1 MNKYLTISFFLFC
14 LLTGIAHAQDIKSA
28 EGDSLE
34 FITDSVSL
42 QKPLETRAKWSFG
55 LNGGYSYRLPNA
67 GARSAT
73 PYSRYLK
80 ELKTGYSIGADAHRF
95 FWQHVGLGLRYNI
108 YKSKDVFNTATKD
121 NISIQFVGPSVAYQ
135 FPFPNGKTAVLTAF
149 AMGYQSYRNMGRSN
163 GEDFSLKGNA
173 TGWALTL
180 GLEQKLSDH
189 FAINLSGACYL
200 GTTYKFKRETA
211 RRTETIKLTSEKFE
225 NLSRAELTL
234 GLKFLR

>member
-1 MNKYLTISFFLFC
+1 MNKYLIATFIFFY
-14 LLTGIAHAQDIKSA
+14 LLSGVAKAQDIKSA

-42 QKPLETRAKWSFG
+42 QKPLENRTKWSFG

-95 FWQHVGLGLRYNI
+95 FWQHVGLGLKYNI
-108 YKSKDVFNTATKD
+108 YKSKDVFNKTTKD
-121 NISIQFVGPSVAYQ
+121 NISIQFVGPSVIYQ
-135 FPFPNGKTAVLTAF
+135 SPFPNGKTSVLAGF
-149 AMGYQSYRNMGRSN
+149 AMGYQSYKNKGRSA
-163 GEDFSLKGNA
+163 GENFSLKGNA

-180 GLEQKLSDH
+180 GLEQKLSGH
-189 FAINLSGACYL
+189 FAINFSGACYL
-200 GTTYKFKRETA
+200 GTTYKFKKEA
-211 RRTETIKLTSEKFE
+211 VGRTETIKLSSEKFE

>member
-1 MNKYLTISFFLFC
+1 MNKYLTIFFFLFC
-14 LLTGIAHAQDIKSA
+14 LLTGVARAQDIKSA

-42 QKPLETRAKWSFG
+42 QKPFPTRAKWSFG

-121 NISIQFVGPSVAYQ
+121 NISIQFVGPSVVYQ

-149 AMGYQSYRNMGRSN
+149 AMGYQSYRNKGRSN

-189 FAINLSGACYL
+189 FAINISGACYL
-200 GTTYKFKRETA
+200 GTTYRFKRETA
-211 RRTETIKLTSEKFE
+211 GRTETIKLSNEKFE
-225 NLSRAELTL
+225 NLLRAELTL